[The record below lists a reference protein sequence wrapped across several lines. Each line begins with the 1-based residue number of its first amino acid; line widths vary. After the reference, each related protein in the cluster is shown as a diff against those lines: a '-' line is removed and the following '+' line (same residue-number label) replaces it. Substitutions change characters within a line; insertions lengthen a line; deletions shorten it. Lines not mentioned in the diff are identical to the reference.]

1 VQTTSG
7 VALIVFL
14 LLFCVSCVDCCCS
27 VVIPA
32 FAGIAGCWR
41 NIGFWIAFC
50 SSRRMATA
58 AASHPA
64 FVVPKVSHWG
74 RRFGREWEVG
84 VCSLLS
90 LFLVSVQ
97 GLSSCE
103 SVILTI

>member
-1 VQTTSG
+1 MQTTSG

-14 LLFCVSCVDCCCS
+14 LLFCVFCADCCCS

-41 NIGFWIAFC
+41 NIGLWIAFC

-64 FVVPKVSHWG
+64 FFVPKVSHWG
-74 RRFGREWEVG
+74 RRFWKGVG
-84 VCSLLS
+84 GWGVHSPFPVSRLS
-90 LFLVSVQ
+90 LSKVYRVVNL
-97 GLSSCE
+97 
-103 SVILTI
+103 